1 MMSRLLLVSHFVLFF
16 FAPLVHAIVDAGCRS
31 NSTHVAWPRPSITS
45 KERRLQQACCE
56 WQTVNHARRD
66 AYEYLEQRILS
77 FDRPFRETMGFSNE
91 SNAVD
96 GLTDGLIGPTIEYAL
111 QAKVLFRYTD
121 ELPREIW
128 EEYVLNYLH
137 LNEARSN
144 WRPYLFQKLSSLV
157 ISTETTTT
165 TTTTTPTTLTEAVY
179 TINTYMWQ
187 RLAAPGTSSITFV
200 AGSTPLIF
208 DPMSVLI
215 YGHGS
220 CTGLSILFASALR
233 AVGVPARVAGTAAW
247 NADREQGN
255 HNWIEVWHDGWHFL
269 EPTASEE
276 EEADRIE
283 RDPCE
288 RWFCH
293 ASRWNGTQAFAA
305 RLEHS
310 INGTFF
316 PLAWEKGNEAI
327 PAENRTAYYQQTCG
341 QCN

>member
-1 MMSRLLLVSHFVLFF
+1 MIIRLGLVSQFIIFLV
-16 FAPLVHAIVDAGCRS
+16 APLVPAIVGCRS
-31 NSTHVAWPRPSITS
+31 NSTHVAWPRPVTMTRQ
-45 KERRLQQACCE
+45 ERHLQQQQEYCE
-56 WQTVNHARRD
+56 WQTIEHARRD
-66 AYEYLEQRILS
+66 AYDYLEEHILT
-77 FDRPFRETMGFSNE
+77 FDRPFRETMGFTSND

-96 GLTDGLIGPTIEYAL
+96 GLADGLVGPTIEYAL

-144 WRPYLFQKLSSLV
+144 WRPYLFQKLSSL
-157 ISTETTTT
+157 IQEETTS
-165 TTTTTPTTLTEAVY
+165 LTQAVF
-179 TINTYMWQ
+179 ILNTYMWQ

-208 DPMSVLI
+208 DPMSVLV
-215 YGHGS
+215 YGYGS

-247 NADREQGN
+247 NNVPEHGN

-269 EPTASEE
+269 EPTASDDED
-276 EEADRIE
+276 ADRIE

-305 RLEHS
+305 RLEGA

-316 PLAWEKGNEAI
+316 PLAWEQGNEAI

-341 QCN
+341 QCAQLVL

>member
-1 MMSRLLLVSHFVLFF
+1 MIFRFGLVVSHFLIFF
-16 FAPLVHAIVDAGCRS
+16 VAPIVQAIVDAGCRS
-31 NSTHVAWPRPSITS
+31 NSTHVAWPHPGMTS
-45 KERRLQQACCE
+45 QERYLQQQQQECCE
-56 WQTVNHARRD
+56 WQTVEHARRD
-66 AYEYLEQRILS
+66 AYEYLEQHILS
-77 FDRPFRETMGFSNE
+77 FDRPFRQTIGFVSKDHSNP
-91 SNAVD
+91 VD
-96 GLTDGLIGPTIEYAL
+96 GLADGLIGPTIEYAL
-111 QAKVLFRYTD
+111 QAKILFRYTD

-144 WRPYLFQKLSSLV
+144 WRPYLFQKLSTL
-157 ISTETTTT
+157 IQGET
-165 TTTTTPTTLTEAVY
+165 TTLTEAVY
-179 TINTYMWQ
+179 MLNTYMWQ
-187 RLAAPGTSSITFV
+187 RLAAPGTPSITFV

-208 DPMSVLI
+208 DPMSVLV
-215 YGHGS
+215 YGYGS
-220 CTGLSILFASALR
+220 CTGLSILLASALR

-247 NADREQGN
+247 NAEQGNGN

-269 EPTASEE
+269 EPTASNDK

-316 PLAWEKGNEAI
+316 PLAWEKGNDAI

-341 QCN
+341 PCD